1 MGTSNFDPKDQFS
14 QKQALKVQ
22 ELSISG
28 SDSQIY
34 ATSVTPSVT
43 ITGNTAAN
51 PTVVTTSGPH
61 GLVTGQYVNIT
72 GSNSTP
78 TLNGFRQVT
87 VTSTTTFTV
96 AVNVSVAGT
105 AGAFTTTTMT
115 VFVNEPVKA
124 VYDTYLK
131 VDSSNT
137 MYNFNSTTV
146 SIVDSN
152 GGLSG
157 FNFTT
162 GQQVSNQYAIQYSG
176 FPETTLNPNDC
187 LVVQYQTASNVNTPT
202 AGN

>member
-14 QKQALKVQ
+14 QSQALKVQ

-28 SDSQIY
+28 SDYQMYNLTVS
-34 ATSVTPSVT
+34 PSVT

-61 GLVTGQYVNIT
+61 GLITGEYVTIT

-78 TLNGFRQVT
+78 TLNGTSQVT
-87 VTSTTTFTV
+87 VTSATTFTV

-105 AGAFTTTTMT
+105 TGAFTSSILT

-131 VDSSNT
+131 IDASNT

-146 SIVDSN
+146 SIVDTN

-157 FNFTT
+157 FNFNT
-162 GQQVSNQYAIQYSG
+162 GMQVSNQGAVQYSG
-176 FPETTLNPNDC
+176 VPVSSLAAGDC
-187 LVVQYQTASNVNTPT
+187 LVLQYKVQQNLNTP
-202 AGN
+202 